1 MSDYA
6 PAHEKA
12 NIITHLI
19 GFVFGLIALPY
30 LVWVISMGAANSL
43 VDVGG
48 SIVYGIGFLMVFGF
62 SSLYHAQKE
71 MRKRQVMKIWD
82 HISIYFLI
90 AGTYTPFLLA
100 YANPED
106 AKLML
111 WILWGLAFAGTVF
124 KVFFTGKFRVVSTLI
139 YLAMGWMVVFAPDSF
154 SENLPQ
160 EQFYWIAAG
169 GACYT
174 IGAVFYLVK
183 KIPFHHAI
191 WHVFVLGGAFCHYM
205 GILKIFEN

>member
-6 PAHEKA
+6 PAHEKV
-12 NIITHLI
+12 NIITHLL
-19 GFVFGLIALPY
+19 GFLFGLVGLPF
-30 LVWVISMGAANSL
+30 LVATISQSAETTKGDVAGA
-43 VDVGG
+43 
-48 SIVYGIGFLMVFGF
+48 IVYGLGFLMVFGF

-71 MRKRQVMKIWD
+71 MKPRMLMKIWD
-82 HISIYFLI
+82 HISIYYLI

-100 YANPED
+100 YAEPED
-106 AKLML
+106 ANLML
-111 WILWGLAFAGTVF
+111 WIIWGLALAGTVF

-169 GACYT
+169 GACYS

-183 KIPFHHAI
+183 KIPYHHAI
-191 WHVFVLGGAFCHYM
+191 WHMFVLGGAFCHYV
-205 GILKIFEN
+205 GVLKIFS

>member
-6 PAHEKA
+6 PNHEKA
-12 NIITHLI
+12 NIITHLF
-19 GFVFGLIALPY
+19 GFLFGLVALPF
-30 LVWVISMGAANSL
+30 LVAAISKSGESTSG
-43 VDVGG
+43 DVAGG
-48 SIVYGIGFLMVFGF
+48 IVYGIGFLMVFGF
-62 SSLYHAQKE
+62 STLYHAQKE
-71 MRKRQVMKIWD
+71 SKPRMLMKIWD
-82 HISIYFLI
+82 HISIYYLI

-100 YANPED
+100 YAELAD

-139 YLAMGWMVVFAPDSF
+139 YLAMGWVVVFAPNSF

-191 WHVFVLGGAFCHYM
+191 WHVFVLGGAISHFI
-205 GILKIFEN
+205 GIMKIFSS

>member
-1 MSDYA
+1 
-6 PAHEKA
+6 
-12 NIITHLI
+12 
-19 GFVFGLIALPY
+19 
-30 LVWVISMGAANSL
+30 
-43 VDVGG
+43 
-48 SIVYGIGFLMVFGF
+48 
-62 SSLYHAQKE
+62 
-71 MRKRQVMKIWD
+71 
-82 HISIYFLI
+82 
-90 AGTYTPFLLA
+90 LA

-124 KVFFTGKFRVVSTLI
+124 KVFFTGKFRLVSTLI

-191 WHVFVLGGAFCHYM
+191 WHVFVLGGAFCHYL